1 MPVLSCPSC
10 HEVSRVALSTVEVRG
25 IRSHHERLSHAA
37 SLHGSYIADMALGAT
52 RRAADGCG
60 EGQEPSAS
68 QVRWYGMVWPLVC
81 VSASVADS

>member
-1 MPVLSCPSC
+1 MPVLSRPSC

-25 IRSHHERLSHAA
+25 IRSHRERLSHAA

-60 EGQEPSAS
+60 ECQEPSAS
-68 QVRWYGMVWPLVC
+68 EYDGMVWYGP
-81 VSASVADS
+81 